1 MVLERCSGD
10 YLVNYPA
17 PVNNKS
23 RPNNVTCRNFEDTGK
38 RAIGKTYCWWAE
50 KGAPDG
56 KNMYE
61 SLITHLTVTV
71 WQTCKQ
77 FILLMA
83 EIRLTSG

>member
-1 MVLERCSGD
+1 MVLERGSGD

-38 RAIGKTYCWWAE
+38 RAIGKLTIDGQKRCTS
-50 KGAPDG
+50 GPDG

-61 SLITHLTVTV
+61 SLITHVTVTV
-71 WQTCKQ
+71 
-77 FILLMA
+77 
-83 EIRLTSG
+83 

>member
-1 MVLERCSGD
+1 MVLERGSGD

-38 RAIGKTYCWWAE
+38 RAIGKTSIDGQKRCT
-50 KGAPDG
+50 KIG

-61 SLITHLTVTV
+61 SLITHVTV
-71 WQTCKQ
+71 PV
-77 FILLMA
+77 
-83 EIRLTSG
+83 